1 MKEKILIFLFMI
13 ISLCNLPHAFAAS
26 HPTSPVFERQALSTK
41 ENIPLDVNLVK
52 SGALNN
58 SHLNL
63 QFNITGPWHGKL
75 IGLPPN
81 LMNLYRVTYKPNQ
94 NYTGFDNFTFFA
106 YDGTHNRLDYRGG
119 VNVSITTPYSEVIQ
133 FSHLPPY
140 LESVVTFGF
149 SAGIVVAILFIV
161 WAIIRYRQKEGEVE
175 RKFQDIIR
183 DENWYPSLA
192 IFQFLLWTS
201 IVIFAYEGVYL
212 FRLFGGYTNILSIPV
227 NLLLV
232 MGISAGATIASN
244 RLSQDKYGATTPVT
258 EPATKEIPPTNQN
271 RKRLPS
277 FKTMFMEN
285 DKVTLARFQMFAWTW
300 IGIGTYLAILFSET
314 LANAGNVQYLSI
326 PDLNIQFVILMGL
339 SQGTYVVNKAIKV
352 VVFSVN
358 EVRPY
363 DVEFKESTIIDIIGS
378 NFGQEL
384 GTVWIEYYRPLDDDE
399 KQNIKNKEKEI
410 FKRTIKYRLKK
421 KITLEQYLD
430 EEKFKEARYKRDRL
444 LKQIKAEIKSLD
456 SWKDDV
462 ITLKLDD
469 KTMADLKDLVELSE
483 ENLYQYLE
491 IGDKDSF
498 QKSDKIKPNEEQYKE
513 IGIKLLEVETIRT
526 LINKNLRETDDD
538 TRLKRGYEI
547 ARELKDKLDNAEFV
561 VRVEKQ
567 GLLTYPNSDATF
579 RLYKKTPQRV

>member
-1 MKEKILIFLFMI
+1 MI